1 MKNLLLLIVV
11 LMLSACAS
19 STKNLVVVDAVDLR
33 CSIKCET
40 ACADLDILSTDA
52 RGEASIDDVI
62 NSLVLA
68 DAELDKCE
76 IARSS
81 CVECIERGRRAGV
94 IK

>member
-1 MKNLLLLIVV
+1 
-11 LMLSACAS
+11 MLSACAA

-40 ACADLDILSTDA
+40 ACVDLDVLNTDSK
-52 RGEASIDDVI
+52 GEASIDDVI
-62 NSLVLA
+62 DSLVRA
-68 DAELDKCE
+68 DAELDECE

>member
-1 MKNLLLLIVV
+1 
-11 LMLSACAS
+11 MLSACAP
-19 STKNLVVVDAVDLR
+19 STKNLVIVDAVDLH

-40 ACADLDILSTDA
+40 ECVDLDILSTDA

-62 NSLVLA
+62 DSLVRA